1 MTGHHPEDADRPH
14 YDDAELDDLLANA
27 MGGILAKLE
36 AGFDPDAGLTDVYAR
51 SAMSDPHRSPP
62 APASTRRE
70 PGPST
75 ADGRLQ
81 EVCDQIDTLDAC
93 LAAIIRSTN
102 HAPFAGAAFLEA
114 ARPVLMQLRMGL
126 ANRML
131 ARDDAMHLI
140 DHVQRNLGETDRI
153 LRTQNASSLEEVT
166 RARLGGQTQSG
177 SGAIAEQTW
186 VLAEM
191 TRRLYEDADYTAS
204 LEPAR

>member
-1 MTGHHPEDADRPH
+1 MTGHHHEDADRPH
-14 YDDAELDDLLANA
+14 YDDAELDDLLATA

-51 SAMSDPHRSPP
+51 SAMADPRKSPP
-62 APASTRRE
+62 APASVRRE
-70 PGPST
+70 PGPSS
-75 ADGRLQ
+75 AGGRLQ

-93 LAAIIRSTN
+93 LVAIIRSTH

-166 RARLGGQTQSG
+166 RARLGGQAQPGGPIT
-177 SGAIAEQTW
+177 EQTR
-186 VLAEM
+186 VLEEM
-191 TRRLYEDADYTAS
+191 TRRLYEDAGYTAS